1 MWVLAAHTYEY
12 ICMHCPN
19 EHQIFPLLFA
29 ATKLFNWKSSM
40 GNFKSTHTARLPSVS
55 STKIQ
60 FKSNFPHMRAVCH
73 AISITESS
81 LKRTSS
87 SCQMQKLGKKKWE
100 HWRALIR
107 FVALYTYNVLYYISI
122 GILCL
127 VLSNVRFCCIFS
139 LWFTDQQ
146 IWSTRYT
153 QCSLAFNARN
163 V

>member
-87 SCQMQKLGKKKWE
+87 SCQMQKLGKKNMRTLKS
-100 HWRALIR
+100 
-107 FVALYTYNVLYYISI
+107 VDKV
-122 GILCL
+122 
-127 VLSNVRFCCIFS
+127 CCIIHIQCAILYFYRHFVS
-139 LWFTDQQ
+139 
-146 IWSTRYT
+146 
-153 QCSLAFNARN
+153 CSLQC
-163 V
+163 